1 LRDYLAAVVGGKQ
14 QDTRTATSSPVTLA
28 VLRIRR
34 SMPTQKSQLSACN
47 TISGGHMYLQS
58 VSKQTLVEIEAEM
71 ATNN

>member
-1 LRDYLAAVVGGKQ
+1 LIKRLERLTQENGYLKLSQ
-14 QDTRTATSSPVTLA
+14 TQATVA

-47 TISGGHMYLQS
+47 RISGGHMYLQS

-71 ATNN
+71 TTNK